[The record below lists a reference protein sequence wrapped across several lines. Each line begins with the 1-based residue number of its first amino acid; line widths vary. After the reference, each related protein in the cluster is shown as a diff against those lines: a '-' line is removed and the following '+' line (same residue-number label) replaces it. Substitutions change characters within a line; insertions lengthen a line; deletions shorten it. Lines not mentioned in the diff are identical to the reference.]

1 MKELVRV
8 ISKKRDESDCI
19 SAAPAALD
27 RYLAAQPAMSLIPF
41 APFTTCGKFGSDP
54 KLLAFAQLSKADPD
68 INSADL
74 NC

>member
-8 ISKKRDESDCI
+8 ISKKRDESDF
-19 SAAPAALD
+19 
-27 RYLAAQPAMSLIPF
+27 AQPEIRVKS
-41 APFTTCGKFGSDP
+41 
-54 KLLAFAQLSKADPD
+54 KLLGFAQPSKADPD

>member
-8 ISKKRDESDCI
+8 ISKKRDGSDCI

-27 RYLAAQPAMSLIPF
+27 RYLAAQP
-41 APFTTCGKFGSDP
+41 
-54 KLLAFAQLSKADPD
+54 SKADPN